1 MGIVNYGAKFTDKGL
16 ECDVCHAVNNFKVTG
31 LCDATN
37 GYGKVL
43 KCCRCGNRITQM
55 YIYEN
60 TTTSYRVSAKNI
72 DIEKYLQEDK

>member
-16 ECDVCHAVNNFKVTG
+16 KCDICHSVNDYEVTG

-37 GYGKVL
+37 GHGKIL
-43 KCCRCGNRITQM
+43 KCCICVNGVTQM

-60 TTTSYRVSAKNI
+60 TIKNYRVSAKNI
-72 DIEKYLQEDK
+72 DLMKY

>member
-16 ECDVCHAVNNFKVTG
+16 KCDVWHAVNNCKVTG

-37 GYGKVL
+37 GYGKIL
-43 KCCRCGNRITQM
+43 KCLRCGNRITQM

-60 TTTSYRVSAKNI
+60 TTTSYRVSSKNI
-72 DIEKYLQEDK
+72 DLMKYW

>member
-16 ECDVCHAVNNFKVTG
+16 KCDICHSVNDYEVTG

-37 GYGKVL
+37 GHGKIL
-43 KCCRCGNRITQM
+43 KCCRCGNRVTQM

-60 TTTSYRVSAKNI
+60 TEKIYRVSAKNI
-72 DIEKYLQEDK
+72 DLMKY